1 MLHIFDSI
9 AFIIYILDII
19 LQPTPAITYRTIGG
33 VLDFHIMLGETP
45 NEVVQIYNQV
55 NPWRKRCHSLHS
67 INTFEKPFMKVMS
80 KY

>member
-1 MLHIFDSI
+1 MWWMLDIFDSI

-55 NPWRKRCHSLHS
+55 NPWRKRCHFFAL
-67 INTFEKPFMKVMS
+67 
-80 KY
+80 YQYL